1 MKNGSAKEHID
12 GTPESAI
19 LTAANKKRVLSAL
32 KHLRDGNFEDA
43 VGEFA
48 ERFCFNDRALGL
60 EFVDK
65 EQLREFFQRERE
77 LYPDSSF
84 QTRKVIATEKYV
96 ITEWLVEY
104 AIKEPFC
111 GEVMRDVPI
120 SVQGVSIVRTEEDGI
135 TEWSDYYD
143 GLVSRPPALTAH
155 FTDWSMAA
163 EFAE

>member
-1 MKNGSAKEHID
+1 MKNGSVQEEID
-12 GTPESAI
+12 RMPESAI
-19 LTAANKKRVLSAL
+19 ETAANEERVLRAL
-32 KHLRDGNFEDA
+32 KRLREGNIDEA

-48 ERFCFNDRALGL
+48 EKFCFNDRALGL

-120 SVQGVSIVRTEEDGI
+120 SVQGVSIVRTEEEGI

-143 GLVSRPPALTAH
+143 GLVSRPSAVMSH
-155 FTDWSMAA
+155 FTEWI
-163 EFAE
+163 EY